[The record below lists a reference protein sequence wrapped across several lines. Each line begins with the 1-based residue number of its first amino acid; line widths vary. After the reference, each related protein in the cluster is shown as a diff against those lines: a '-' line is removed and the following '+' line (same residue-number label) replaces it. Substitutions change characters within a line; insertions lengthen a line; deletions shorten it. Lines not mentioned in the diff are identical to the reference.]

1 MQIEEYHRIDKLESV
16 HFWYRAM
23 DELTLD
29 LLKNYTDGE
38 TNRLLDAGCGTGGFS
53 KKMEILGEV
62 TGVDINDTALVYC
75 RKNKLTKAVKA
86 SILSLPFPDNFFDI
100 ITCLDVIYHKGVSDD
115 ISALKEMHRV
125 LKPGGLFV
133 LRVPAFE
140 LLRGN
145 HDKIVQTRHRYT
157 AKEIKKKIIVSNF
170 KIIKLTY
177 ANMILSLPVFIKRT
191 AEKLLKMPKKS
202 DLYPPSTIL
211 NELFYNIMKKENIL
225 LKRMNL
231 PFGSSIICL
240 ARKENQNSINI

>member
-1 MQIEEYHRIDKLESV
+1 MQKEEYQRIDRLESV

-29 LLKNYTDGE
+29 MLKTFAAGQN
-38 TNRLLDAGCGTGGFS
+38 NKLLDAGCGTGGFS

-62 TGVDINDTALVYC
+62 TGVDISDTALVYC

-86 SILSLPFPDNFFDI
+86 SILSLPFPDNFFDV

-115 ISALKEMHRV
+115 IKALNEMHRV

-145 HDKIVQTRHRYT
+145 HDVIVQTRHRYT
-157 AKEIKKKIIVSNF
+157 ANEIKNKLVDSGF

-177 ANMILSLPVFIKRT
+177 ANMLLSIPLFIKRA
-191 AEKLLKMPKKS
+191 AEKLFKIPKKS
-202 DLYPPSTIL
+202 DIYQPRRML
-211 NELFYNIMKKENIL
+211 NEFFYITMKKENIL
-225 LKRMNL
+225 LKHASL
-231 PFGSSIICL
+231 PFGSSVICL
-240 ARKENQNSINI
+240 ARKAGYSA